1 MSIQFRQVPTYT
13 VPLSKGENTTS
24 AWYRYLQQNEL
35 GTPPSSE
42 VAVTVTASPFVY
54 TAPKKGFVIVTGGT
68 VSLITFSRTT
78 GTFYNTGQT
87 SGTFP
92 VASNDQLKVT
102 YSVLPTTFI
111 FVPL

>member
-13 VPLSKGENTTS
+13 VPLNKGENTTS

-54 TAPKKGFVIVTGGT
+54 TAPKKGFVIVSGGT
-68 VSLITFSRTT
+68 VSLIAFSRTK
-78 GTFYNTGQT
+78 GTFYTTGEIT
-87 SGTFP
+87 GVFP
-92 VASNDQLKVT
+92 MGFNDQLRVT
-102 YSVLPTTFI
+102 YSVLPTFI